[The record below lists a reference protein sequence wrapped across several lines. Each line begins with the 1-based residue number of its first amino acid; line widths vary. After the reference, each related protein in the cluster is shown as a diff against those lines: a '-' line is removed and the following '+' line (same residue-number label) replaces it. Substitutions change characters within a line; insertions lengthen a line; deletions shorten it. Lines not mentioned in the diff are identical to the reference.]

1 MTISPTQG
9 FRCSNVHLELTSQCN
24 LACVYCAV
32 SQPGYKAISLSPEK
46 TTLVIDW
53 LLRNEVTNINLNG
66 HGETTILPGW
76 EDIVNPLLKSSSRC
90 HLITNATKVYSDAEI
105 NTLCQLNTITISCD
119 TFDPELHAR
128 LRRKSQLRNVLRTIA
143 RIRDAAKKRQLNPP
157 IIMLSCVLGAENSER
172 LEEFIL
178 VAQCMQIH
186 SIQLCSLTEYPLPLD
201 ANHQLSP
208 LSTLSPTKLNTLKRL
223 LDKYM
228 IECNY
233 SGGLLLSVHPRI
245 LAEINSSLAVSLS
258 TP

>member
-76 EDIVNPLLKSSSRC
+76 EDIVSPLVKSPSRC
-90 HLITNATKVYSDAEI
+90 HLITNATKIYTDAEI
-105 NTLCQLNTITISCD
+105 NTLCQLNSITISCD

-143 RIRDAAKKRQLNPP
+143 QIRDAAKKRKRNPP

-172 LEEFIL
+172 LEELIL
-178 VAQCMQIH
+178 AAQCMQIH

-208 LSTLSPTKLNTLKRL
+208 LSTLSPEKLNTLKRL

-233 SGGLLLSVHPRI
+233 SGGVFLRVQARI
-245 LAEINSSLAVSLS
+245 LTEINFHLTAPLP